1 MTELE
6 IVLYLAGGLI
16 LLFVGAEGLIR
27 GSSNLA
33 IKMGITPLVVGLT
46 VVAFGT
52 STPELVVSLKAALI
66 GNSSISLGN
75 VVGSNIA
82 NIALILGVAALIRP
96 LDVHAKVIMREIPI
110 MIGISVLLL
119 LLLIDG
125 ELGFFDGL
133 VFVFGI
139 VIYTVVNVMMA
150 RKEKNSE
157 VDTEFKEG
165 LKSKLGIRISI
176 ILMIGGLGLLIVGA
190 NLFVQSAVAIA
201 KIFNVSDAIIGLTI
215 VAVGTSLPELITS
228 IVAAYKKESDIAIG
242 NVVGSNIFNI
252 LGILGITALI
262 IPISSVG
269 ISYID
274 LVVMVFTAIILF
286 PLCRSGFSIGLI
298 TSGFLFVE
306 PSIFSPTVFPVHV
319 IKSVFNKPNLFISFI
334 TA

>member
-1 MTELE
+1 M
-6 IVLYLAGGLI
+6 
-16 LLFVGAEGLIR
+16 LFIGAEGLIR

-33 IKMGITPLVVGLT
+33 IKIGITPLVVGLT

-52 STPELVVSLKAALI
+52 STPELVVSLKAALL

-110 MIGISVLLL
+110 MIGISILLL

-133 VFVFGI
+133 VFVIGL
-139 VIYTVVNVMMA
+139 VVYLVVNVLIA
-150 RKEKNSE
+150 RKEKNPEIDSE
-157 VDTEFKEG
+157 FSEG
-165 LKSKLGIRISI
+165 LKSKLGVSVSI
-176 ILMIGGLGLLIVGA
+176 VLMIAGLGLLILGA

-215 VAVGTSLPELITS
+215 VAIGTSLPELITS
-228 IVAAYKKESDIAIG
+228 IVAAYKKEADIAIG

-269 ISYID
+269 ISYVD
-274 LVVMVFTAIILF
+274 LGVMLFTAIILF
-286 PLCRSGFSIGLI
+286 PLSRSGFSISRFEGALLLAGYGGYIYYLI
-298 TSGFLFVE
+298 
-306 PSIFSPTVFPVHV
+306 P
-319 IKSVFNKPNLFISFI
+319 
-334 TA
+334 

>member
-110 MIGISVLLL
+110 MIGISVLLFL
-119 LLLIDG
+119 LLMDG
-125 ELGFFDGL
+125 ELGLFDGL
-133 VFVFGI
+133 VFVFGLI
-139 VIYTVVNVMMA
+139 TYLIVNVMMA
-150 RKEKNSE
+150 RKEKNTE
-157 VDTEFKEG
+157 VDSEFTEG
-165 LKSKLGIRISI
+165 LKSKLGIPISI
-176 ILMIGGLGLLIVGA
+176 ILMIAGLGLLIFGA

-215 VAVGTSLPELITS
+215 VAIGTSLPELITS
-228 IVAAYKKESDIAIG
+228 IVAAYKKEADIAIG
-242 NVVGSNIFNI
+242 NVVGSNVFNI

-262 IPISSVG
+262 IPVSSVG

-274 LVVMVFTAIILF
+274 LGVMLFTAIILF
-286 PLCRSGFSIGLI
+286 PLSRSGFSISRFEGVILLI
-298 TSGFLFVE
+298 GYFGYVYYLL
-306 PSIFSPTVFPVHV
+306 P
-319 IKSVFNKPNLFISFI
+319 K
-334 TA
+334 

>member
-6 IVLYLAGGLI
+6 IILYLVGGLV
-16 LLFVGAEGLIR
+16 LLFIGAEGLIR

-33 IKMGITPLVVGLT
+33 IKIGITPLVVGLT

-52 STPELVVSLKAALI
+52 STPELVVSLKAALL

-82 NIALILGVAALIRP
+82 NIALILGVASLIRP

-125 ELGFFDGL
+125 ELGFIDGL
-133 VFVFGI
+133 IFVVGLI
-139 VIYTVVNVMMA
+139 VYLVVNVLIA
-150 RKEKNSE
+150 RKEKNPEIDSE
-157 VDTEFKEG
+157 FSEG
-165 LKSKLGIRISI
+165 LKSKLGIPVSI
-176 ILMIGGLGLLIVGA
+176 ILMIAGLGLLILGA
-190 NLFVQSAVAIA
+190 DLFVQSAVAIA

-215 VAVGTSLPELITS
+215 VAIGTSLPELITS
-228 IVAAYKKESDIAIG
+228 IVAAYKNEADIAIG
-242 NVVGSNIFNI
+242 NVVGSNVFNI

-269 ISYID
+269 ISYVD
-274 LVVMVFTAIILF
+274 LGVMLVTAIILF
-286 PLCRSGFSIGLI
+286 PLSRSEFSISRVEGIFLLAGYAGYIYYLI
-298 TSGFLFVE
+298 
-306 PSIFSPTVFPVHV
+306 P
-319 IKSVFNKPNLFISFI
+319 K
-334 TA
+334 

>member
-165 LKSKLGIRISI
+165 LKSKLGIPVSI
-176 ILMIGGLGLLIVGA
+176 FLMFAGLVLLIFGA

-201 KIFNVSDAIIGLTI
+201 KMFNISDAIIGLTI

-286 PLCRSGFSIGLI
+286 PLSRSGFSISRFEGAILLI
-298 TSGFLFVE
+298 GYFGYVYYLL
-306 PSIFSPTVFPVHV
+306 P
-319 IKSVFNKPNLFISFI
+319 K
-334 TA
+334 

>member
-119 LLLIDG
+119 LLLMDG

-133 VFVFGI
+133 VFVFGLI
-139 VIYTVVNVMMA
+139 TYLIVNVMMA
-150 RKEKNSE
+150 RKEKNTE
-157 VDTEFKEG
+157 VDSEFTEG
-165 LKSKLGIRISI
+165 LKSKLGIPISI
-176 ILMIGGLGLLIVGA
+176 ILMIAGLGLLIFGA

-201 KIFNVSDAIIGLTI
+201 KKFNVSDAIIGLTI
-215 VAVGTSLPELITS
+215 VAIGTSLPELITS
-228 IVAAYKKESDIAIG
+228 IVAAYKKEADIAIG
-242 NVVGSNIFNI
+242 NVVGSNVFNI

-274 LVVMVFTAIILF
+274 LGVMIFTAIILF
-286 PLCRSGFSIGLI
+286 PLSRSGFSISRFEGAILLI
-298 TSGFLFVE
+298 GYFGYVYYLL
-306 PSIFSPTVFPVHV
+306 P
-319 IKSVFNKPNLFISFI
+319 K
-334 TA
+334 